1 MQPET
6 RYAQSAEVNIAYQVF
21 GDGPRDLI
29 AALPFLS
36 HLEHNWEHPAVAR
49 AWRRL
54 GSLGRVILFNQRG
67 VGLSDPVPTVP
78 TLEERMVDMGAV
90 MDAVGSQRAV
100 VLGMSDGGP
109 VAMLFAATY
118 PERVEALVLLGTF
131 ARRTRSDDYPGGRRM
146 EEMEQLLEAIPEHWG
161 TGLVASLTAPS
172 LAEDEVHRAWAARL
186 ERLAASPGTIVRLAR
201 ASAETDVRDILPSIR
216 VPTLVLHRTEDPFF
230 EVDGGRYL
238 AERIPGARFVE
249 LAGRDYIANADDLID
264 EVAEFLTGSRPLR
277 EPDRVLATVLFTDI
291 VGSTERAAELGDRR
305 WRDLLERHHAVV
317 RRQLQ
322 RFQGTEVDT
331 AGDGFLAA
339 FDGPARAIH
348 CAATIVEAVRALGI
362 DIRAGIHTGECEVVD
377 AKIGGIAVHI
387 GARVGA
393 LAGAGEVLVSSTVK
407 DLVVGS
413 GIEFAERGA
422 HLLKGVP
429 GEWRLYSVTS
439 VARPV

>member
-172 LAEDEVHRAWAARL
+172 LAEDEVYRAWAARL